1 MEQLMNPLLKLFAL
15 LIMMAC
21 FAPANAAV
29 DGFDLSSCSVAAE
42 DDGNKGDKDKKKKEG
57 EAEPDCE

>member
-15 LIMMAC
+15 LMMMAF

-29 DGFDLSSCSVAAE
+29 VGFDLSSCSIAAE
-42 DDGNKGDKDKKKKEG
+42 DGSRGDKDKKEEG
-57 EAEPDCE
+57 EEEPDCE

>member
-1 MEQLMNPLLKLFAL
+1 MNPLLKLFAL
-15 LIMMAC
+15 LMMMAC

-29 DGFDLSSCSVAAE
+29 DGFDLSSCSIVAE
-42 DDGNKGDKDKKKKEG
+42 DDGDKSEEKDKKKKEG